1 MKVNTKNTIDY
12 KNLRN
17 LKLRPTHFDQTF
29 FKMCGSPLFIKS
41 IFTAIL

>member
-17 LKLRPTHFDQTF
+17 AKLKPTHFDQTF
-29 FKMCGSPLFIKS
+29 FKMCGFPLFINQY
-41 IFTAIL
+41 L